1 MNPTGP
7 GRPRG
12 RSKPMQPATEPEEVT
27 FRETRLTDIEGLFEV
42 RAATREN
49 SVSRDALARLGITA
63 DSVAAGLSGGRTK
76 GWVCEHG
83 SRVVGFCTGDLA
95 TGEVLVLAVLP
106 QYEDLGIGR
115 KLLSLVVGQLSAA
128 RARRVWLAASS
139 DPAVR
144 SYGFYRALGW
154 RATGERT
161 GSGDE
166 ILVLGVTVH
175 PVTDSEAT
183 AASAVVNES
192 FTELASRD
200 WDLDARETFL
210 AGSSP
215 EELAG
220 KIKTAAYA
228 AGAFAAGQM
237 AGFLLMPAP
246 SLLGM
251 LFVHPNWLRQGVA
264 RTLWESA
271 RAHIKAE
278 FPAVKTVELNST
290 PCAVEFYRSVGFVP
304 ISAEF
309 RRGGA
314 RATRMACWLPARSLG
329 AEIPPDHRKSG
340 PG

>member
-1 MNPTGP
+1 MNPTDP
-7 GRPRG
+7 SRPRG

-27 FRETRLTDIEGLFEV
+27 FRETRQTDLEGLFEV

-49 SVSRDALARLGITA
+49 PVSRDTLAKLGITA
-63 DSVAAGLSGGRTK
+63 DSVAAGLSGGWTK

-106 QYEDLGIGR
+106 QYEGLGIGR

-139 DPAVR
+139 NPAVR

-161 GSGDE
+161 GNGDE

-175 PVTDSEAT
+175 PVTDSEAA

-215 EELAG
+215 REAG
-220 KIKTAAYA
+220 
-228 AGAFAAGQM
+228 
-237 AGFLLMPAP
+237 
-246 SLLGM
+246 
-251 LFVHPNWLRQGVA
+251 RQNQDRGI
-264 RTLWESA
+264 R
-271 RAHIKAE
+271 RRRI
-278 FPAVKTVELNST
+278 
-290 PCAVEFYRSVGFVP
+290 
-304 ISAEF
+304 
-309 RRGGA
+309 RRGTDGRLSPHASAVAA
-314 RATRMACWLPARSLG
+314 RHVVRAPEVAAARRREDIVGERSCAYRG
-329 AEIPPDHRKSG
+329 
-340 PG
+340 